1 MKARELR
8 YHSRG
13 TLRIFMVSISEL
25 SKDPDLTYF
34 EAKTE
39 AFSPFAINGL
49 KGVVVPAAG
58 SEMTPE
64 VTITVP
70 PVTPEKPPDLT
81 WLYALIIIAVIAIAA
96 YYLYTSAQKKEK
108 K

>member
-1 MKARELR
+1 MKARELCC
-8 YHSRG
+8 HSRE

-34 EAKTE
+34 EARTE
-39 AFSPFAINGL
+39 AFSPFAVSGL
-49 KGVVVPAAG
+49 KDVVVPAAG
-58 SEMTPE
+58 PETAAPE
-64 VTITVP
+64 VTVTVP
-70 PVTPEKPPDLT
+70 PPSAKPPGMA

-96 YYLYTSAQKKEK
+96 YYLYTAAKKKEK